1 MEIPIKIIKNT
12 TAYMLMHIQYPT
24 VIILSAIFF
33 VFMFFIIIH
42 ILLYNKSNQDTI
54 GYNDR
59 NNNTIQI
66 SWQLFARL

>member
-1 MEIPIKIIKNT
+1 VEIPIKIIKNT

-33 VFMFFIIIH
+33 VFMLFIIIH
-42 ILLYNKSNQDTI
+42 IPLYNKSNQDTI

-66 SWQLFARL
+66 SWHLFARL